1 MPTPYESSEIRFS
14 DLAKDAS
21 INALLG
27 GTQWKDDTIS
37 YSYPSSNS
45 GLLWSQFFNG
55 YGSPFG
61 NGEPW
66 SSSFKPLTASERFNF
81 EKALQQWANVADIQF
96 VQVAETPEVVGD
108 IRPAY
113 TSDPDGSVLAWSYL
127 PSYSPAASDI
137 WINTQ
142 SQLNREEWNP
152 GSMSF
157 ETLMHEIGH
166 SLGLK
171 HPFYDGSSSK
181 IEYQDEIEGEDE
193 NEGDDDDDDDDEDDL
208 FDSVLPDSLDKVSY
222 TIMSYTYADL
232 EGEEGTG
239 FSFHPTTPMIL
250 DIAAIQYL
258 YGANDDYHAGNNTY
272 TYTDAQTYHETIWDA
287 DGTDAIVYN
296 GTIPSLFDLNPAGGS
311 VIGQSVYVQANGID
325 LGLPVPNVWIAD
337 GVTIENVTAGQSDDI
352 LIGNHGSN
360 ILNGGLGID
369 TVIVEAPRNQFSLSK
384 SINGYTLSEKDESHN
399 QDTLINIERLAFD
412 DYKLALDLNGHAGE
426 VAKIIG
432 AVFGSNTVSNQMYVG
447 IGLSK
452 LDDGLSYEQLAALAI
467 NAAGLSDHDEI
478 VALLW
483 KNLFG
488 SAPQESDISPY
499 VNLLDSGDITIGGL
513 TALAADSSFNV
524 QNINLLELSH
534 TGIAYL

>member
-1 MPTPYESSEIRFS
+1 MPTPYESSEIRSS

-37 YSYPSSNS
+37 YSFPSSNS
-45 GLLWSQFFNG
+45 GLLWSQFFSG
-55 YGSPFG
+55 YGSPLG

-66 SSSFKPLTASERFNF
+66 SNAFKPLTASERINF

-113 TSDPDGSVLAWSYL
+113 TFDPDGSVLAWSYL

-142 SQLNREEWNP
+142 SKLNREEWNP

-171 HPFYDGSSSK
+171 HPFYEENSSK
-181 IEYQDEIEGEDE
+181 TADKDEIKDE
-193 NEGDDDDDDDDEDDL
+193 NEDEDEGVL

-287 DGTDAIVYN
+287 GGIDAIVYN
-296 GTIPSLFDLNPAGGS
+296 GTIPSLFDLNPTGGS
-311 VIGQSVYVQANGID
+311 VIGQSVYVQTNGID

-352 LIGNHGSN
+352 LIGNQSSN

-369 TVIVEAPRNQFSLSK
+369 TVIVEAPRNQFSLTNT
-384 SINGYTLSEKDESHN
+384 INGYTLTEKDESHN
-399 QDTLINIERLAFD
+399 EDTLINIERLTFD

-432 AVFGSNTVSNQMYVG
+432 AVFGSNTVSNQVYVG

-452 LDDGLSYEQLAALAI
+452 LDHGLSYEQLAALAI
-467 NAAGLSDHDEI
+467 KAAGLSEHDEI

-488 SAPQESDISPY
+488 SAPKESDISPY
-499 VNLLDSGDITIGGL
+499 VNLLDSGDMTVGGL
-513 TALAADSSFNV
+513 TLLAADSSFNV